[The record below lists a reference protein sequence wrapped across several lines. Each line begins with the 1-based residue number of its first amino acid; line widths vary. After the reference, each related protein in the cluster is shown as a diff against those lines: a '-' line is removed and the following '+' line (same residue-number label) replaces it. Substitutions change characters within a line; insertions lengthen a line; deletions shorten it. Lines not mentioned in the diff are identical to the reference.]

1 MTIKQQLEE
10 NLKEAMKSQDEDR
23 KRVYRVVLASIR
35 YLEKE
40 QGKPLDDPA
49 TVEVLQKEI
58 KIRREMIADAL
69 KADRPESIEEKE
81 LEINLIE
88 TFLPKQL
95 SEDEIKE
102 IVQKTI
108 TEVGAAS
115 PADMGKVMK
124 AVLPQVKG
132 LAPNDQVS
140 RTVRELLQ

>member
-108 TEVGAAS
+108 AEVGAVS

>member
-40 QGKPLDDPA
+40 RGKPLDDPA
-49 TVEVLQKEI
+49 TIEVLQKEI
-58 KIRREMIADAL
+58 KIRREMIEDAL
-69 KADRPESIEEKE
+69 KAERSESIEEKKN
-81 LEINLIE
+81 EISLIE

-95 SEDEIKE
+95 SEDELKE
-102 IVQKTI
+102 IAQRAI
-108 TEVGAAS
+108 AEVGAVG

-140 RTVRELLQ
+140 KTVRDLLQ

>member
-40 QGKPLDDPA
+40 RGKPLDYPA
-49 TVEVLQKEI
+49 TIEVLQKEI
-58 KIRREMIADAL
+58 KIRREMIEDAL
-69 KADRPESIEEKE
+69 KAERSESIEEKKN
-81 LEINLIE
+81 EISLIE

-102 IVQKTI
+102 IVQKAI
-108 TEVGAAS
+108 AEVGAVG

-140 RTVRELLQ
+140 KTVRELLQ